1 MRTASVFQGTKT
13 GKVVIPPS
21 SVLNLFSSTAP
32 KCLNAGYNAPFRK
45 NYSPVNANSYDTER
59 RIEINFSPTVS
70 KGDLC
75 WQTSQDGGSINK
87 LMNHMPVAMRKPKR
101 SSLLLSFPAAS
112 CWLFVNLKA
121 SFYFTPTVM
130 SSSSKQTSR
139 FRYANRWTSITLAC
153 DLDKLYR

>member
-1 MRTASVFQGTKT
+1 MHHLEKT
-13 GKVVIPPS
+13 TRRLTPTPTT
-21 SVLNLFSSTAP
+21 LNDESKLI
-32 KCLNAGYNAPFRK
+32 FRQPLAK
-45 NYSPVNANSYDTER
+45 
-59 RIEINFSPTVS
+59 EICV
-70 KGDLC
+70 DRL
-75 WQTSQDGGSINK
+75 SQDGGSINK

-153 DLDKLYR
+153 DLDKLYRWFWNQSDKGCKTDLKETDSTDCFVKCSAVH